1 MRARLATSADAASI
15 ARIYNQGIEER
26 TATFET
32 ALRSEDD
39 ILSWF
44 DGAHPVVVVVDDDD
58 TVIAFARSSEYSPR
72 ECYRGVFD
80 FAVYTD
86 RDHRRKGGG
95 ALAMR
100 ELVTQARA
108 AGAWKLVSRLF
119 VENEGSRA
127 LVAALGFREVGTYY
141 RHAKLDGRWRDVT
154 IVEKFLAPI
163 GAEAAL
169 GPGPARAPR
178 EQILRAL
185 RSELLESRVHALEHA
200 RSLVETVGQP
210 DAELLAAAADAFF
223 MTKVHDA
230 AARTR
235 FVELFRAYCA
245 LCPEAAHDLYAAI
258 FTRLDRRSV
267 ATDLDAFY
275 EALYVVRQV
284 ARATSEGA
292 RAPELA
298 AHVPRLSEWMRQAI
312 ELPHAMRTRISPGN
326 VTSLLMSLALAG
338 CESDEEK
345 ARVAELATHAKERHR
360 VEPPVS
366 LARPQGRASTMPPPL
381 PRVHRSPPPPL
392 PNLPKPPPLPLPRAP
407 ESEAEPILD
416 LEELLVPD
424 SVAAPAGMIPE
435 ITPADGGAST
445 EARPAEVTADAG
457 DAPARS
463 ESAGDPTAAS
473 ARAGKKKQKA
483 TAGARKDSGSK
494 TIRSRKKGGGGGG
507 AGKKS

>member
-15 ARIYNQGIEER
+15 ARIYNKGIEER

-39 ILSWF
+39 VLSWF
-44 DGAHPVVVVVDDDD
+44 DGAHPVVVVDDDD
-58 TVIAFARSSEYSPR
+58 GTVIAFARSSEYSPR
-72 ECYRGVFD
+72 ECFRGVFD
-80 FAVYTD
+80 FAVYAD
-86 RDHRRKGGG
+86 RDHRRQGGG
-95 ALAMR
+95 ALHDLRECVSCESQDLAMR

-108 AGAWKLVSRLF
+108 AGAWKLVSWLF
-119 VENEGSRA
+119 VEDEGSRA
-127 LVAALGFREVGTYY
+127 LIAALGFREVGTYY

-245 LCPEAAHDLYAAI
+245 LSHDAAHDLYAAI

-298 AHVPRLSEWMRQAI
+298 VHVPRLSEWMRQAI

-345 ARVAELATHAKERHR
+345 TRVAELATHAKERHR

-366 LARPQGRASTMPPPL
+366 LARPQGRASTMPPPPL
-381 PRVHRSPPPPL
+381 PSPHRSPPPL
-392 PNLPKPPPLPLPRAP
+392 PNLPKPPTLPLPRAP

-416 LEELLVPD
+416 LEEVLLPD
-424 SVAAPAGMIPE
+424 SVVGPEVTVGPSTRAG
-435 ITPADGGAST
+435 
-445 EARPAEVTADAG
+445 EAAEVAADAG
-457 DAPARS
+457 RAPEMAK
-463 ESAGDPTAAS
+463 SAEKPEKT
-473 ARAGKKKQKA
+473 RRKA
-483 TAGARKDSGSK
+483 KAKRQHSGSK
-494 TIRSRKKGGGGGG
+494 TIRTKGR
-507 AGKKS
+507 AKKS